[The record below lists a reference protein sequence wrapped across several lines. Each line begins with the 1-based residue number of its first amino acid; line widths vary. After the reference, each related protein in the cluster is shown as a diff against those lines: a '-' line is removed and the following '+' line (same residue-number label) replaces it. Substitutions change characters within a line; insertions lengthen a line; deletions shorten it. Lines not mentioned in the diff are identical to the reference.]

1 MKEVYMPGAIL
12 PILFYCPF
20 KTASNSG
27 SSDNDR
33 LQWVHI
39 RRNNWRGLR
48 RPDKVNTHEFTPERA
63 CVSFHTNKITLSR
76 RM

>member
-12 PILFYCPF
+12 PILFYCPC
-20 KTASNSG
+20 KTASKSG

-33 LQWVHI
+33 LQWVHV

-48 RPDKVNTHEFTPERA
+48 RPDKVNTHEFTPSVCEFSYQQNNIVA
-63 CVSFHTNKITLSR
+63 ANA
-76 RM
+76 

>member
-12 PILFYCPF
+12 PTLFYCPF